1 MPGSNRSLRRTN
13 CSGAA
18 REEDIWTR
26 SLNHNW
32 DPACFIKALCFPV
45 VLAEESIKPHVAS
58 APPPPIAIHSSDAR
72 LPELF
77 VDLKDATEKA
87 AVPVLTILDG
97 SHE

>member
-1 MPGSNRSLRRTN
+1 MWPL
-13 CSGAA
+13 
-18 REEDIWTR
+18 
-26 SLNHNW
+26 L
-32 DPACFIKALCFPV
+32 
-45 VLAEESIKPHVAS
+45 
-58 APPPPIAIHSSDAR
+58 PPPPIAIHSSDAR